1 MRYATLSLLAAL
13 CCPTGYAA
21 DREFKVIVQAISDE
35 FNTKPMHIPLFG
47 LVNAVTYVA
56 HPGGAK
62 HIDMA
67 IFEDLGRHDGSGQ
80 NIAMKIRQAIGEPWK
95 PFVQVRSNRNDELTL
110 IWMRAD
116 GHDCKL
122 LLTTIE
128 PNEATVIQLKLDPE
142 GLQRWLSD
150 PMKSIAN
157 QSWKNSDRDKDD
169 RD

>member
-1 MRYATLSLLAAL
+1 MRFATLLLLGVVCSTA
-13 CCPTGYAA
+13 GHAA

-47 LVNAVTYVA
+47 LVNAVAYVA
-56 HPGGAK
+56 HPAGAK
-62 HIDMA
+62 HVDLA
-67 IFEDLGRHDGSGQ
+67 VFEDLGSHDGSGQ
-80 NIAMKIRQAIGEPWK
+80 NVAIKIRQVIGDPWR
-95 PFVQVRSNRNDELTL
+95 PFIQVRSNRSEEMTL
-110 IWMRAD
+110 VWMRAD

-128 PNEATVIQLKLDPE
+128 PNEATVVQLKLDPE

-150 PMKSIAN
+150 PLKNIKYQVWKSN
-157 QSWKNSDRDKDD
+157 DRDKDD